1 MEWIVEPLKAFA
13 SLDVLLADTCSG
25 GGELR
30 HCSCLG
36 GMVVCGDT
44 PNSLVIATETKE

>member
-13 SLDVLLADTCSG
+13 RLDLIRADQCTD

-30 HCSCLG
+30 HCSCFG
-36 GMVVCGDT
+36 GMVVCGDS
-44 PNSLVIATETKE
+44 PGSLVIQPDL

>member
-44 PNSLVIATETKE
+44 PNSLVISTEKQE